1 MPSDYKEQVIKYKYA
16 ELPEETQY
24 KKKKKKKSRQRSD
37 HKHCY
42 ASSIFDCGHY
52 TLYHGTRRPAYY
64 IVDYCVICGR
74 INDATYNDKI
84 SNPSLPVF
92 KIKFK
97 DLFAKSI
104 NLEDISVC

>member
-1 MPSDYKEQVIKYKYA
+1 MPSDYKEQVIKYKYT
-16 ELPEETQY
+16 ELPEETRY
-24 KKKKKKKSRQRSD
+24 KKKKKKSRQRSD

-42 ASSIFDCGHY
+42 ASSIFDCGHSIR
-52 TLYHGTRRPAYY
+52 YHGIKSPIYY

-74 INDATYNDKI
+74 INNVTHNDKI
-84 SNPSLPVF
+84 LNPSLPVF